1 MLCESDNYTKDI
13 AAPIGSNGLPQ
24 IWDDSEEMYF
34 ATGPISTTFTDD
46 MPLLDRVNMK
56 RPKTE
61 YYAQED
67 DGTVSH
73 DSDANTAPE
82 RQAQRRRTEYDED
95 EAEAEHEPRIDR
107 FMKRPKTEYY
117 VQQDDVPTDVDE
129 EEWDFNKCMWVKY
142 GCASALEET
151 EDAEDP
157 RSDDD
162 VEDGPE
168 VEKNSETD
176 SDDNEGSGVESGET
190 ESDEE

>member
-24 IWDDSEEMYF
+24 IWDDSEGMYF

-61 YYAQED
+61 YY
-67 DGTVSH
+67 
-73 DSDANTAPE
+73 
-82 RQAQRRRTEYDED
+82 
-95 EAEAEHEPRIDR
+95 
-107 FMKRPKTEYY
+107 
-117 VQQDDVPTDVDE
+117 VQQDDGPTDVDE

-142 GCASALEET
+142 GCASTREET

-157 RSDDD
+157 WSDDD
-162 VEDGPE
+162 VEDAPE
-168 VEKNSETD
+168 VEKDSETD